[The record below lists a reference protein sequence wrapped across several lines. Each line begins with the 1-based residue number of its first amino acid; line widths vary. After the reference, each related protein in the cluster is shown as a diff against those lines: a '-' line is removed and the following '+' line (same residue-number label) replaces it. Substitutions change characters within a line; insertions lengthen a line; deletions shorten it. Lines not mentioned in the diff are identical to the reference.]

1 MPVRLPTL
9 GARCRP
15 EQKLPDFLDEYK
27 EFAGLSV
34 HWVLVGPSGQH
45 TRPASGGVLRHYT
58 HCAGEGS
65 HVIKTIAN
73 TYYLSNTAGHAHNAE
88 FRCAAP
94 PSSEWSG
101 FGSPPADC
109 DEKCEL

>member
-1 MPVRLPTL
+1 MTLP
-9 GARCRP
+9 
-15 EQKLPDFLDEYK
+15 QFLDRYK
-27 EFAGLSV
+27 YEAALSV

-94 PSSEWSG
+94 PSS
-101 FGSPPADC
+101 
-109 DEKCEL
+109 